1 MAIPAFDIQQNPI
14 ALFFSAWCPG
24 GLAKQ
29 NAFLNLLFSIPSIA
43 LIVEPAASKTAFLL
57 PGDTTVSPSKNLR
70 PFCGKEF
77 FKLSDEIK
85 TF

>member
-1 MAIPAFDIQQNPI
+1 M
-14 ALFFSAWCPG
+14 
-24 GLAKQ
+24 
-29 NAFLNLLFSIPSIA
+29 PSIA

-77 FKLSDEIK
+77 FKLSEEIK
-85 TF
+85 NF